1 MNIIMRIMKKID
13 NKDYDY
19 DDDDDEDTEGD
30 VYSQRI

>member
-19 DDDDDEDTEGD
+19 DDDDDEDPEGD